1 MPTSDTATDTGR
13 PDGLQVPDERRVT
26 VPLSESDMTED
37 RDAGDGS
44 ITFVGHAAVFDR
56 LSEDLGGF
64 RERIQRGAFRKV
76 LDTDPDVRFLL
87 NHDDN
92 MVMARTKSG
101 TMELSEDPRGLR
113 VYARLAPTQAAQ
125 DLRVLIKRGDID
137 QMSFGFTMRDGGRDV
152 WSEEDGDL
160 VRTIVAFGGL
170 LDVSAVA
177 FPAYPQTDAT
187 VRSVAGASLED
198 PDAVRQVA
206 WRAHKGE
213 VELTPGERAA
223 VDAALTKLQSVS
235 PWIAERALMAVSQ
248 EPELRAA
255 IPGKVTTVTIT
266 DAPVPDGPEDGPAFR
281 LAARQRRL
289 RTK

>member
-1 MPTSDTATDTGR
+1 MPDSIDR
-13 PDGLQVPDERRVT
+13 PDGLQVPDERRVI
-26 VPLSESDMTED
+26 VPLNDTELTET
-37 RDAGDGS
+37 REGDGS

-87 NHDDN
+87 NHNDDI
-92 MVMARTKSG
+92 VMARTKSG

-113 VYARLAPTQAAQ
+113 VYAKLAPTQAAQ

-137 QMSFGFTMRDGGRDV
+137 QMSFGFTMRDGGKDV
-152 WSEEDGDL
+152 WTEEDNGL
-160 VRTIVAFGGL
+160 VRTIIAFGGL

-177 FPAYPQTDAT
+177 FPAYPQTDAS
-187 VRSVAGASLED
+187 VRTVAGANVEDLE
-198 PDAVRQVA
+198 ALRAVA
-206 WRAHKGE
+206 WRAHQGE
-213 VELTPGERAA
+213 IELTPGERAA
-223 VDAALTKLQSVS
+223 IDAALTNMQSVS
-235 PWIAERALMAVSQ
+235 PWIAERALTAVSQ

-266 DAPVPDGPEDGPAFR
+266 DADAPDGQSEGPAYR

>member
-1 MPTSDTATDTGR
+1 MPTPIETGR
-13 PDGLQVPDERRVT
+13 PDGVQVPDERRVT
-26 VPLSESDMTED
+26 VPLDDTELTET
-37 RDAGDGS
+37 RDNEDGS

-76 LDTDPDVRFLL
+76 LDTNPDVRFLL

-92 MVMARTKSG
+92 LVMARTKSG

-113 VYARLAPTQAAQ
+113 VYAKLAATQAAQ

-137 QMSFGFTMRDGGRDV
+137 QMSFGFTMRDGGKDV
-152 WSEEDGDL
+152 WAEEDGGL

-198 PDAVRQVA
+198 LDAVRAVA
-206 WRAHKGE
+206 WRAHRGE
-213 VELTPGERAA
+213 IELTPGERAA
-223 VDAALTKLQSVS
+223 VDAALTSMQSVS
-235 PWIAERALMAVSQ
+235 PWIAERALTAVSQ

-266 DAPVPDGPEDGPAFR
+266 DAPGEPGGPAYR

>member
-1 MPTSDTATDTGR
+1 MPDSIDR
-13 PDGLQVPDERRVT
+13 PDGLQVPDERRVI
-26 VPLSESDMTED
+26 VPLNDTELTED
-37 RDAGDGS
+37 RDNGDGS

-76 LDTDPDVRFLL
+76 LDTNPDVRFLL
-87 NHDDN
+87 NHNDDI
-92 MVMARTKSG
+92 VMARTKSG

-113 VYARLAPTQAAQ
+113 VYAKLAPTQAAQ

-137 QMSFGFTMRDGGRDV
+137 QMSFGFTMRDGGKDV
-152 WSEEDGDL
+152 WSEEDGGM

-187 VRSVAGASLED
+187 VRSVAGANLED
-198 PDAVRQVA
+198 PEAIRAVA
-206 WRAHKGE
+206 WRAHQGDI
-213 VELTPGERAA
+213 ELTPRERAA
-223 VDAALTKLQSVS
+223 IDAALTNQQSVS
-235 PWIAERALMAVSQ
+235 PWIAERALTAVSQ

-266 DAPVPDGPEDGPAFR
+266 PADAPDGPGEPPWR